1 MTVVCAD
8 GNGCVL
14 GIDIGGTKIAVA
26 AVDAGGEMLVEG
38 EFPSPSRDGD
48 AMVEAFG
55 SLIGRE
61 FDRYREKGLD
71 VRAVGIAAAG
81 YILQG
86 EGILLES
93 PNIAWR
99 MVPLR
104 QIAVEVTGLP
114 AFLDNDANGAAAGER
129 FVGAARGVDDFV
141 YLTLG
146 TGVGGGV
153 YVGGKPLR
161 GHRGMGA
168 ELGHIVIDPN
178 GPVCGCGHRGC
189 LEVFASG
196 TALGREAAGV
206 VAGDTDSV
214 LLEMAGGEAGRI
226 TGKMVSRAA
235 ERGDRAALRA
245 YEIWSGYLGMGIV
258 DLIHIFDPELVVLG
272 GGVSESGHLFID
284 SVRRAVSERG
294 IASLVEGV
302 RIVLSELG
310 NEAGV
315 VGAAGLAWEGIRE
328 RVL

>member
-1 MTVVCAD
+1 
-8 GNGCVL
+8 
-14 GIDIGGTKIAVA
+14 
-26 AVDAGGEMLVEG
+26 
-38 EFPSPSRDGD
+38 
-48 AMVEAFG
+48 
-55 SLIGRE
+55 
-61 FDRYREKGLD
+61 
-71 VRAVGIAAAG
+71 
-81 YILQG
+81 
-86 EGILLES
+86 
-93 PNIAWR
+93 AWR